1 MKDMETS
8 KDLDSGKRRK
18 AKEKRLSQDTF
29 VVQNLH
35 LKQINIEEL
44 IHVIRG
50 QKVMIDSDLA
60 MLYEEET
67 KYLKRSVRAHIKR
80 FPDDFMFELTKEE
93 YASLRCKNSTLNK
106 RGGNRYPPYAFTK
119 NGIAMLS
126 SVLNSETAIDA
137 NIYIMRAFTKSY
149 DFPPSSS
156 DVSQRIANIEHHQ
169 IETDKRI
176 DEVFKRLDAHTPATQ
191 GIFFEGQ
198 IFDAYQFVCGLVRKA
213 KKSIVLIDNYVDETV
228 LTLLD
233 KRESSVTATIYT
245 QHLSQQLQLDIDRHN
260 AQYPPIEVK
269 PFNRAH
275 DRFLLID
282 EEVYHIGASIK
293 DLGKK
298 WFAFTLMRDITSQE
312 LLDKIN

>member
-1 MKDMETS
+1 
-8 KDLDSGKRRK
+8 
-18 AKEKRLSQDTF
+18 
-29 VVQNLH
+29 
-35 LKQINIEEL
+35 
-44 IHVIRG
+44 
-50 QKVMIDSDLA
+50 MIDSDLA
-60 MLYEEET
+60 MLYGEET

-93 YASLRCKNSTLNK
+93 VASLRCKNSTINK

-198 IFDAYQFVCGLVRKA
+198 IFDAYQFVCGLVRQA

-233 KRESSVTATIYT
+233 KRESGVIATIYT
-245 QHLSQQLQLDIDRHN
+245 QHFSQQLQLDIARHN

>member
-1 MKDMETS
+1 MKDKES
-8 KDLDSGKRRK
+8 KDN
-18 AKEKRLSQDTF
+18 F

-44 IHVIRG
+44 IYEVRG
-50 QKVMIDSDLA
+50 QNVMIDSDLA
-60 MLYEEET
+60 MIYEEET
-67 KYLKRSVRAHIKR
+67 KYLKRAVRAHIKR
-80 FPDDFMFELTKEE
+80 FPDDFMFELTKDE
-93 YASLRCKNSTLNK
+93 YAALRCKNSTINK

-137 NIYIMRAFTKSY
+137 NIYIMRAFTSKYSLGGHTEVY
-149 DFPPSSS
+149 
-156 DVSQRIANIEHHQ
+156 QRIANIEHHQ
-169 IETDKRI
+169 IEADKRI
-176 DEVFKRLDAHTPATQ
+176 DEVFRRLDAHTPASQ

-198 IFDAYQFVCGLVRKA
+198 IFDAYQFVCGLVRQA
-213 KKSIVLIDNYVDETV
+213 KKCIVLIDNYVDETV

-233 KRESSVTATIYT
+233 KRESGVTATIYT
-245 QHLSQQLQLDIDRHN
+245 QHVSQQLQLDIVRHN
-260 AQYPPIEVK
+260 AQYSPIDVK

-282 EEVYHIGASIK
+282 NDVYHIGASIK